1 MMVCRKFSIVCRKDL
16 RNGWHGNI
24 FGSNRNYYYPKSK
37 SKSLMKPGVLCII
50 MFASLAAMAQRD
62 SLPYATF
69 PPAPDHYGAGTVVSR
84 LLDGLGF
91 RYYWATEGL
100 RPIDLAFKP
109 SPQARTSQETLEHI
123 YYLSTM
129 IINAVAGNQIPPGQ
143 YKTFEE
149 LRKATLENI
158 KKASTIIAGYSDSAM
173 ENLKVA
179 FGEKTLPFW
188 NMINGPI
195 SDCLWHIGQVVTF
208 RRSTGNPFSSKVE
221 VFLGIIMN

>member
-1 MMVCRKFSIVCRKDL
+1 LKTIRFWLGLKVSTFCSSYKKHYYLKIKIKSI
-16 RNGWHGNI
+16 
-24 FGSNRNYYYPKSK
+24 
-37 SKSLMKPGVLCII
+37 MKLGFLCFI
-50 MFASLAAMAQRD
+50 MFASLTAIAERD

-69 PPAPDHYGAGTVVSR
+69 PPAPDHYSAGTVASR

-100 RPIDLAFKP
+100 RPIDLTFKP

-123 YYLSTM
+123 YSLSTM
-129 IINAVAGNQIPPGQ
+129 IVSIFGINSMPPDQ

-149 LRKATLENI
+149 LRKATLENF
-158 KKASTIIAGYSDSAM
+158 KKASTMIVGYSDADM
-173 ENLKVA
+173 GKLNIA
-179 FGEKTLPFW
+179 FGDKKLPFW

-208 RRSTGNPFSSKVE
+208 RRSSGNPFSNKVE

>member
-1 MMVCRKFSIVCRKDL
+1 
-16 RNGWHGNI
+16 
-24 FGSNRNYYYPKSK
+24 
-37 SKSLMKPGVLCII
+37 MKPGLFFII
-50 MFASLAAMAQRD
+50 MFASLTAMAQRD
-62 SLPYATF
+62 SLPYAAF

-100 RPIDLAFKP
+100 RPTDLTFRP

-123 YYLSTM
+123 YSLSTM
-129 IINAVAGNQIPPGQ
+129 IISAVGANPIPPGN
-143 YKTFEE
+143 KTFEE

-158 KKASTIIAGYSDSAM
+158 KKASTKIAGCSDSDM

-195 SDCLWHIGQVVTF
+195 SDCLWHVGQVVSF
-208 RRSTGNPFSSKVE
+208 RRSSGNPFSNKVE

>member
-1 MMVCRKFSIVCRKDL
+1 MK
-16 RNGWHGNI
+16 
-24 FGSNRNYYYPKSK
+24 
-37 SKSLMKPGVLCII
+37 KPGVFCLI

-69 PPAPDHYGAGTVVSR
+69 PAAPDHYSAGTVVSR

-100 RPIDLAFKP
+100 RPVDLAFKP

-123 YYLSTM
+123 YSLSNM
-129 IINAVAGNQIPPGQ
+129 IINAAGVNEMPPGQ

-149 LRKATLENI
+149 LRKATLENF
-158 KKASTIIAGYSDSAM
+158 KKASTIIAGYSDHDM
-173 ENLKVA
+173 QNLKVA

-195 SDCLWHIGQVVTF
+195 SDCLWHVGQVVTF
-208 RRSTGNPFSSKVE
+208 RRSSGNPFSDKVE
-221 VFLGIIMN
+221 MFLGIIMN